1 MAWTVE
7 FLNHEVK
14 EELDALP
21 RDMRAKFEHIVTLIT
36 EFGLERIHEPYI
48 KHIEGKLWE
57 MRMKGRDGISRALY
71 ITAFEQRVVVVRT
84 FVKKNQK
91 TPRREIELALS
102 RAKEIKQ

>member
-7 FLNHEVK
+7 FLNGDVR
-14 EELDALP
+14 EEINALP

-71 ITAFEQRVVVVRT
+71 VTACEQRVVVVRA
-84 FVKKNQK
+84 FVKKTQK

-102 RAKEIKQ
+102 RAKEIEQ